1 MVSPYSK
8 ALINVRQRWGD
19 PAGQTV
25 YAVREDVMGALSG
38 AGATDH
44 RRSRDPGR
52 NRSDRSRILIM
63 ISSPADL
70 LPSPTCPAPVQH
82 KVDRRDLAGRR
93 S

>member
-44 RRSRDPGR
+44 RRSRDPE
-52 NRSDRSRILIM
+52 
-63 ISSPADL
+63 
-70 LPSPTCPAPVQH
+70 PV
-82 KVDRRDLAGRR
+82 RPL
-93 S
+93 